1 MTRTARYD
9 DAVGNPSAE
18 TVTAAQRGDQD
29 ALEELLSFSLPLVY
43 NIIGHSLRGH
53 ADVDDV
59 VQESM
64 LGIVR
69 GLPQLR
75 KPTAFRSW
83 VAAVAIRQLRWHY
96 AERAQA
102 PQPTSLASAPER
114 PDPAG
119 DFVDVCVL
127 RLGLSGQ
134 RREVAEATRWL
145 DEADQELL
153 ALWWL
158 EAAGSLKR
166 TELAN
171 ALEVTTQHAAVRVQ
185 RMRQQ
190 LDLGRVLVR
199 SLNRTP
205 RCAELSALAAGW
217 NGMPSPLWRKRLG
230 RHVRSCT
237 DCGECAR
244 GLMPA
249 DGLLVGLGLVP
260 VAVVLSPKV
269 LQAMQQGH
277 ATNRAVRTV
286 AQARRLRLGR
296 LSVSTHA
303 AVGVTAV
310 VAAAAVATAVVS
322 NQQPTRQTASAA
334 QIKTLTTTSTPTPT
348 ITSPAAPTQ
357 STASAAASVAS
368 SAASSAAA
376 PKTSAAP
383 HTSAA
388 AVLASPATSTKKGAA
403 TWNFSGI
410 DNAFAASGVS
420 WYYNWAADPQGISSP
435 RNVQFVPMMWGANS
449 VTSANLT
456 EVEHEGGDLL
466 GFNEPDSSSQANM
479 TPQQALDLWPKLMA
493 TGLTLGSPAVA
504 VNAATP
510 GGWLDQFMQGA
521 KARGYRVDFIT
532 VHWYGSDF
540 TTSDAVSQLESYI
553 QAIHARYDLPIWLTE
568 YALISFSGST
578 PTYPSAQQQAA
589 FVSASTSMLQG
600 LSYVQRYSWFAF
612 PATTPGQSGLFQP
625 GGAPNLL
632 GQAYEAA
639 GS

>member
-29 ALEELLSFSLPLVY
+29 ALDELLSFSLPLVY

-75 KPTAFRSW
+75 EPTAFRSW
-83 VAAVAIRQLRWHY
+83 VAAVAIRQLRRHY

-102 PQPTSLASAPER
+102 PRPDSLAYAPER
-114 PDPAG
+114 PDPAA

-185 RMRQQ
+185 RMRVQ

-205 RCAELSALAAGW
+205 RCTELSAAAVGW
-217 NGMPSPLWRKRLG
+217 NGAPSPLWRKRLG
-230 RHVRSCT
+230 RHVRSCA

-260 VAVVLSPKV
+260 VAIVLSPKV
-269 LQAMQQGH
+269 LQAMQQGR
-277 ATNRAVRTV
+277 AANRAARSVTRT
-286 AQARRLRLGR
+286 RR
-296 LSVSTHA
+296 A

-310 VAAAAVATAVVS
+310 VAAAAVAATVVT
-322 NQQPTRQTASAA
+322 NQQPTRQSASAA
-334 QIKTLTTTSTPTPT
+334 QIKTLTTTSSAPT
-348 ITSPAAPTQ
+348 IASPAASTR
-357 STASAAASVAS
+357 STASTAASAAS
-368 SAASSAAA
+368 SVASSAAA

-383 HTSAA
+383 RTSAA
-388 AVLASPATSTKKGAA
+388 AVPASPATSTKKGAA

-420 WYYNWAADPQGISSP
+420 WYYNWAADPQGITGP
-435 RNVQFVPMMWGANS
+435 RNVQFVPMMWGAAS

-568 YALISFSGST
+568 YALINFSGST

>member
-1 MTRTARYD
+1 
-9 DAVGNPSAE
+9 
-18 TVTAAQRGDQD
+18 
-29 ALEELLSFSLPLVY
+29 
-43 NIIGHSLRGH
+43 
-53 ADVDDV
+53 
-59 VQESM
+59 
-64 LGIVR
+64 
-69 GLPQLR
+69 
-75 KPTAFRSW
+75 
-83 VAAVAIRQLRWHY
+83 
-96 AERAQA
+96 
-102 PQPTSLASAPER
+102 
-114 PDPAG
+114 
-119 DFVDVCVL
+119 
-127 RLGLSGQ
+127 
-134 RREVAEATRWL
+134 
-145 DEADQELL
+145 
-153 ALWWL
+153 
-158 EAAGSLKR
+158 
-166 TELAN
+166 
-171 ALEVTTQHAAVRVQ
+171 VTTQHAAVRVQ

-205 RCAELSALAAGW
+205 RCAELSVLTVGW
-217 NGMPSPLWRKRLG
+217 NGEPSPLWRKRLG
-230 RHVRSCT
+230 RHVRSCA

-269 LQAMQQGH
+269 LQAMQSGR
-277 ATNRAVRTV
+277 ATHRALRNV

-296 LSVSTHA
+296 LSMSTHVA
-303 AVGVTAV
+303 AGVAV
-310 VAAAAVATAVVS
+310 VVASAAVAAAIVADP
-322 NQQPTRQTASAA
+322 QPSRQAASATP
-334 QIKTLTTTSTPTPT
+334 IKTLASV
-348 ITSPAAPTQ
+348 SAPTV
-357 STASAAASVAS
+357 TLPAAASTTR
-368 SAASSAAA
+368 SAAPA
-376 PKTSAAP
+376 TSAAP

-388 AVLASPATSTKKGAA
+388 AVLPASPATSAKKGAA

-410 DNAFAASGVS
+410 DTALAASGVS
-420 WYYNWAADPQGISSP
+420 WYYDWAADPLGISSP

-449 VTSANLT
+449 VTSANLA
-456 EVEHEGGDLL
+456 EVEREGGDLL

-521 KARGYRVDFIT
+521 KTRGYRVDFIT

-540 TTSDAVSQLESYI
+540 VTSDAVSQLETYI

-578 PTYPSAQQQAA
+578 PTYPSEQQQAA
-589 FVSASTSMLQG
+589 FVTASTSMLQG
-600 LSYVQRYSWFAF
+600 LSYVQRYSWFGF

-639 GS
+639 GSQ